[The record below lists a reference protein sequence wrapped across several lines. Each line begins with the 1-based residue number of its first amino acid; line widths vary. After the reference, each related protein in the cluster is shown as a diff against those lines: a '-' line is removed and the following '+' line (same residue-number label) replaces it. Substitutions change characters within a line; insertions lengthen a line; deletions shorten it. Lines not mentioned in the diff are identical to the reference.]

1 MFSFPSHQIFTA
13 MNAKLF
19 NETSRMHIYHWKIK
33 DLTSFRSHSS
43 LMSEMVDF
51 AGIKAFRFGLK
62 RADAK
67 QHSITVLLIN
77 TSLHK
82 VGLKISKVSVQIKS
96 KTVNNTDTEP
106 VIVRSLKAI
115 HQREDTL
122 QLFSKEISIQLP
134 VDRETSITFEV
145 VLVDIIAHYLH
156 KLTDSLFAEQ
166 LWKAAQNKQWT
177 DIEFVISSHL
187 FTAHRAI
194 LAARSPVFAAQLIED
209 YVRVKVECTN
219 PVVFESFLYFIY
231 TGVFQ
236 PKNSA
241 TNEDLL
247 KLAERYQIKTLESLC
262 RFANQVSSSYTF
274 YFKIVISL
282 FICYQDVNSEQLT
295 SFVMTL
301 KPDFE
306 IVPKKPLILTQ

>member
-1 MFSFPSHQIFTA
+1 

-19 NETSRMHIYHWKIK
+19 NKTSRMHIYNWKIK
-33 DLTSFRSHSS
+33 DLKLFRSHSCV
-43 LMSEMVDF
+43 MSELVNF
-51 AGIKAFRFGLK
+51 AGIKAFRFALK

-67 QHSITVLLIN
+67 QTSISVLLLN

-82 VGLKISKVSVQIKS
+82 VGIKIAKVSVQIKS
-96 KTVNNTDTEP
+96 KTVNNADTEP
-106 VIVRSLKAI
+106 VVINLKAR
-115 HQREDTL
+115 HQREDIL
-122 QLFSKEISIQLP
+122 QLFSKEIAIQLP

-145 VLVDIIAHYLH
+145 FFEDIIAHYLH

-194 LAARSPVFAAQLIED
+194 LAARSPVFATQLQED
-209 YVRVKVECTN
+209 HVRIKVECTN

-236 PKNSA
+236 PKSSA
-241 TNEDLL
+241 INDDLL

-262 RFANQVSSSYTF
+262 RFANQVGQVILF
-274 YFKIVISL
+274 LNNLFFKITYTIFYIGCQCRTAD
-282 FICYQDVNSEQLT
+282 FIRYGSET
-295 SFVMTL
+295 RF
-301 KPDFE
+301 
-306 IVPKKPLILTQ
+306 